1 MKRNLLNSLF
11 IIALLAIGLGACN
24 TKKEE
29 APKEPKVLTVYY
41 SLWGNTTLLANM
53 IHNTVGGDIFLIET
67 ATPYP
72 TDNAHAA
79 AQKQID
85 EGVLPELK
93 GKVEDLASYDII
105 FIGTPNW
112 FGSTSLPVKAFLK
125 ENDLTGKTVIPFAT
139 FGGSVDNALAGIVE
153 ACPNSTVL
161 EGFSVSGDDAKN
173 PEKNVEAQVKTWIET
188 LYLTLK
194 NNVQ

>member
-1 MKRNLLNSLF
+1 MKLKFAYSLF
-11 IIALLAIGLGACN
+11 ITALLAIGLSACH

-29 APKEPKVLTVYY
+29 APKELKVLTVYY
-41 SLWGNTTLLANM
+41 SLWGNTDLLAGM
-53 IHNTVGGDIFLIET
+53 IHNTAGGDIFLIEP
-67 ATPYP
+67 AIPYP

-93 GKVEDLASYDII
+93 GKVENLESYDII

-112 FGSTSLPVKAFLK
+112 FGSASLPVKAFLK
-125 ENDLTGKTVIPFAT
+125 ENDLTGKTIVPFAT
-139 FGGSVDNALAGIVE
+139 FGGSVDNALTYIVE

-161 EGFSVSGDDAKN
+161 EGFSASGDDVKN
-173 PEKNVEAQVKTWIET
+173 PEKNVEAKVKEW
-188 LYLTLK
+188 LTSLNLIVNK
-194 NNVQ
+194 IQ